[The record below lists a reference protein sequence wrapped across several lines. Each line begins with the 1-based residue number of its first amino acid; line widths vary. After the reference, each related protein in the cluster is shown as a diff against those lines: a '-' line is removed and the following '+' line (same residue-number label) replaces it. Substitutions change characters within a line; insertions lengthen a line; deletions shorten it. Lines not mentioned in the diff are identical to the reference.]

1 MNHKYMLFIE
11 NPKSYNEDEKRDE
24 QMKKENYL
32 KYGLMDGLFYAWNAC
47 FTGFITS
54 YFLKCGLEASSLST
68 ALAVYMF
75 TCFGGAIFWG
85 RVCDRKKTNRKVFLM
100 NFALVIGLAS
110 FITFLTEINVLAA
123 VGLYICLGF
132 LLSSLGSNL
141 DAWMLRS
148 FQKDASLYGKARAIG
163 SLGYSL
169 CALVAGIVI
178 RQYGYGMIQ
187 LMQLA
192 TGICTLAMAFVLKEL
207 PFEESDSKV
216 ESGDTSLLLK
226 SPLYV
231 ILIVLLFLGGLAA
244 APVNNMKTVF
254 IQNTGGDVSMLGL
267 DSFIGVTLQ
276 AVLIFVSGK
285 FTRIPVKV
293 RLLIM
298 SSMLLGDMVLVY
310 SATTPVMI
318 MAGSIFWNVS
328 FSVMLPTQ
336 REIVE
341 KYVDASV
348 RNIAHNIA
356 DAAYNNFAAI
366 IALSYSGILINNYGV
381 KMIALTGAFIM
392 VAAVI
397 IEIILLVKPE
407 KNTLILKEETM

>member
-1 MNHKYMLFIE
+1 
-11 NPKSYNEDEKRDE
+11 
-24 QMKKENYL
+24 
-32 KYGLMDGLFYAWNAC
+32 
-47 FTGFITS
+47 
-54 YFLKCGLEASSLST
+54 
-68 ALAVYMF
+68 
-75 TCFGGAIFWG
+75 
-85 RVCDRKKTNRKVFLM
+85 
-100 NFALVIGLAS
+100 
-110 FITFLTEINVLAA
+110 
-123 VGLYICLGF
+123 
-132 LLSSLGSNL
+132 
-141 DAWMLRS
+141 
-148 FQKDASLYGKARAIG
+148 
-163 SLGYSL
+163 
-169 CALVAGIVI
+169 
-178 RQYGYGMIQ
+178 
-187 LMQLA
+187 
-192 TGICTLAMAFVLKEL
+192 
-207 PFEESDSKV
+207 
-216 ESGDTSLLLK
+216 
-226 SPLYV
+226 
-231 ILIVLLFLGGLAA
+231 
-244 APVNNMKTVF
+244 
-254 IQNTGGDVSMLGL
+254 MLGL

-392 VAAVI
+392 AVAVI